1 MNFESLSAIATLLSA
16 LATLFMVHIFRE
28 QLKQEWRAVPV
39 IIRPPL
45 NTTNEESTNLREKH
59 LLLKN
64 LGGGPA
70 LNVSLYLAPNEF
82 EFKVEKSPEL
92 KLSRP
97 LAPNIMYEV
106 QIIGVKTEE
115 AEKNSSISDKV
126 SFNKKFNESEEVI
139 PALVF
144 ESDQVIDLPND
155 INAVITFEDI
165 NRQKRWV
172 KYTGEG
178 LENAKQTY
186 GEEMPGFLKQNS
198 N

>member
-1 MNFESLSAIATLLSA
+1 MDFESLSAIATLLSA

-45 NTTNEESTNLREKH
+45 NTTNKESTNLREKH

-70 LNVSLYLAPNEF
+70 LNVSLYLASNEF
-82 EFKVEKSPEL
+82 EFKVEKSPKL
-92 KLSRP
+92 RLSRP
-97 LAPNIMYEV
+97 LAPNVMYEV
-106 QIIGVKTEE
+106 QVIGVKAEE
-115 AEKNSSISDKV
+115 AEKNSSISNKV
-126 SFNKKFNESEEVI
+126 SFDKKFNESEEVI

-144 ESDQVIDLPND
+144 ESDQVIDLPDD

-165 NRQKRWV
+165 NGQKRWV
-172 KYTGEG
+172 KYTGEN
-178 LENAKQTY
+178 LKNAKQTY